1 MSFKHLLAE
10 PPIRWYGSK
19 PWCPAHTNS
28 QLRFMA
34 IHSPKIL
41 QKYPKYMAGWWYT
54 YPSEKYE
61 FVSWADYSQYME
73 KITNVPNHQPDLG
86 QLIKL
91 VGFDPCPTQSS
102 SDFGVYRWPQ
112 GATKTPCPLPHLV
125 PLVPGPHSCRTLG
138 AWTCLLCN
146 ACATGSIPNISQYSL
161 YVYYIVY
168 IYIYYIYICHTCKEF
183 SQWLVVWGLF
193 ENFPRFAT
201 VNLTFYDF
209 L

>member
-112 GATKTPCPLPHLV
+112 GATNPLPLA
-125 PLVPGPHSCRTLG
+125 PLG
-138 AWTCLLCN
+138 ALGAGPSLVQNPWSLNLSPVQCLCYWVH
-146 ACATGSIPNISQYSL
+146 TQHIPVQFVCIL
-161 YVYYIVY
+161 HCIY
-168 IYIYYIYICHTCKEF
+168 IYIYIYIYM
-183 SQWLVVWGLF
+183 
-193 ENFPRFAT
+193 P
-201 VNLTFYDF
+201 YM
-209 L
+209 

>member
-168 IYIYYIYICHTCKEF
+168 IYYIYM
-183 SQWLVVWGLF
+183 
-193 ENFPRFAT
+193 P
-201 VNLTFYDF
+201 YM
-209 L
+209 

>member
-138 AWTCLLCN
+138 A
-146 ACATGSIPNISQYSL
+146 
-161 YVYYIVY
+161 
-168 IYIYYIYICHTCKEF
+168 
-183 SQWLVVWGLF
+183 
-193 ENFPRFAT
+193 
-201 VNLTFYDF
+201 
-209 L
+209 